1 MFRSIVGTFIR
12 DVCYR
17 ANLDTVSLNE
27 IKRFIMSINPEIK
40 SFQRKPVENLLSARS
55 VAIVGASPKGRWPM
69 GIYRNLKKAYSG
81 KVFLVNPNYKEIADD
96 PCYPNVA
103 ALPEVPEH
111 LLMLIPTKA
120 VLGTLEEASRR
131 GTKAA
136 TIYSAGFGEGDDLEG
151 KKREQAMKELC
162 ERTGLVVCGPNC
174 MGSFSL
180 PEGLWS
186 FPTSVPLLR
195 DGPVG
200 LIFQSGGSLGNWIKG
215 AAERGIGFTYAV
227 SSGNEVSLDLVDYLS
242 FLIDDPETKL
252 ITLMVEGVR
261 RPTEFMA
268 VAEQALNKNKPILI
282 VKLGRSEM
290 GKRQAISHT
299 GALAGSD
306 DVFEAVC
313 KRLGLIRVPTLEDLT
328 EITLAFLPG
337 RYPRGS
343 RAAVVVN
350 SGGMK
355 GLICDHCEELNTNL
369 AQLSDKTKEAV
380 RPLIPA
386 ELVVENPLECGVA
399 GFGDEQGFVNIV
411 KLHAEDDG
419 VDLLAI
425 HGELPRFPEKKEATL
440 FRDLA
445 ATTDKP
451 ILAFARSTYSL
462 TDESRTFQDEAEIP
476 FLQAIKPT
484 LRALAGLG
492 LYGERKR
499 IGIPTLAAAS
509 GGAKDLDEEK
519 LNNLL
524 QAHGIG
530 VPKQALASG
539 AAETAAKAQEIGFPV
554 ALKLVAAEIVHKTE
568 SGAVVLG
575 LKNAREVEAEGKQ
588 LLSKVP
594 GKAQLLVQEMVQGT
608 EILLGARTD
617 PQYGPFLMVGLGGIF
632 VEILNDVAIR
642 LLPVDERE
650 ARAMLQ
656 ELRGYKAL
664 QGVRGQPPRDID
676 ALVRAMVGLSDI
688 FTAHRNHLSDFE
700 INPLM
705 VRARGGG
712 VAAVDVRVI
721 RK

>member
-1 MFRSIVGTFIR
+1 MSTH
-12 DVCYR
+12 
-17 ANLDTVSLNE
+17 AE
-27 IKRFIMSINPEIK
+27 IE

-55 VAIVGASPKGRWPM
+55 AAIIGASPKGRWPM

-81 KVFLVNPNYKEIADD
+81 KIFLVNPNYKEIAED
-96 PCYPNVA
+96 PCYPNLA

-111 LLMLIPTKA
+111 LLMLIPTRA
-120 VLGTLEEASRR
+120 VLGTLEEAAKL

-136 TIYSAGFGEGDDLEG
+136 TIYSAGFGEGDDPEG
-151 KKREQAMKELC
+151 KKRGQAMKELC

-174 MGSFSL
+174 MGSFSV
-180 PEGLWS
+180 PEGLWT

-227 SSGNEVSLDLVDYLS
+227 SSGNEISLDLVDYLS
-242 FLIDDPETKL
+242 FLIDNPETKL
-252 ITLMVEGVR
+252 IALMVEGVR
-261 RPTEFMA
+261 RPAEFMA

-306 DVFEAVC
+306 EVFDAVC
-313 KRLGLIRVPTLEDLT
+313 NRLGLIRVPTLEDLT
-328 EITLAFLPG
+328 EMTLAFLPG

-343 RAAVVVN
+343 HAAIVVN

-355 GLICDHCEELNTNL
+355 GLLCDHCEELNTNL
-369 AQLSDKTKEAV
+369 AQLSEKTKEAV

-425 HGELPRFPEKKEATL
+425 HGELPRFPEKREATL
-440 FRDLA
+440 FKNLA
-445 ATTDKP
+445 AATDKP

-492 LYGERKR
+492 LYGERTR
-499 IGIPTLAAAS
+499 TGVPTLAAAT
-509 GGAKDLDEEK
+509 GKTEDLEGEK
-519 LNNLL
+519 LNDLL
-524 QAHGIG
+524 RSRGIAL
-530 VPKQALASG
+530 PKQVLVET
-539 AAETAAKAQEIGFPV
+539 AEAAAKAKEIGFPV
-554 ALKLVAAEIVHKTE
+554 ALKVIATEIVHKTE
-568 SGAVVLG
+568 AGAVILG
-575 LKNAREVEAEGKQ
+575 LKNGQEVEAEARQ
-588 LLSKVP
+588 LLAKAP

-608 EILLGARTD
+608 EVLLGARTD

-632 VEILNDVAIR
+632 VEVLKDVAIR

-656 ELRGYKAL
+656 ELRGYRVL
-664 QGVRGQPPRDID
+664 QGIRGQPPRDID

-688 FTAHRNHLSDFE
+688 FADNRNHLSDFE

-705 VRARGGG
+705 VRAEGGG
-712 VAAVDVRVI
+712 LAAVDVRVV
-721 RK
+721 RRTPLS